1 MLLINLPSLEIKHIA
16 EEMGGLLMA
25 KVKTGQVCP
34 QSGQYR
40 PVGGKTEVT
49 LVQGKRVPPTPQG
62 ATKFV
67 MVDATKHKNK

>member
-1 MLLINLPSLEIKHIA
+1 MTKI
-16 EEMGGLLMA
+16 
-25 KVKTGQVCP
+25 KTGQICQ

-40 PVGGKTEVT
+40 PIGGKTEVT
-49 LVQGKRVPPTPQG
+49 LIQGKRVPPTQQG

>member
-1 MLLINLPSLEIKHIA
+1 MT
-16 EEMGGLLMA
+16 
-25 KVKTGQVCP
+25 KVKTGQMVP

-40 PVGGKTEVT
+40 PVGSKTEVT
-49 LVQGKRVPPTPQG
+49 FVQGKRVPPTPQG

>member
-1 MLLINLPSLEIKHIA
+1 
-16 EEMGGLLMA
+16 MA

-62 ATKFV
+62 ATKFI